1 MIIYS
6 IKSANN
12 SSLFPSRV
20 QRHNWLIFRY
30 PMASM
35 MLAYIFILILVGL
48 SRTRLFQKFYGKY
61 FKDS

>member
-6 IKSANN
+6 IKCANN
-12 SSLFPSRV
+12 SSLFPSRA
-20 QRHNWLIFRY
+20 QGHNWLIFRY
-30 PMASM
+30 PIASM

-61 FKDS
+61 FKGS